1 MKSAEERIEFLE
13 ETVKRLQVET
23 DILRELMIK
32 QVALNNI
39 TFKGKYDDVLIQMA
53 KEYENRGLEEERNRV
68 RHEALRQY
76 LSQDNA
82 SAE

>member
-1 MKSAEERIEFLE
+1 MKSAEERIESLE